1 MYEINNDK
9 VSLEKCEK
17 KMEECWQLFFN
28 KENNLL
34 QKNILKSND
43 LFVQPIDIADSNVP
57 NGNSIYLLICSKL
70 KSITNNKLWNEKLDI
85 LSKSFHS
92 YINYNFSQMFSYLKI
107 LDICTEN
114 ITVTLHG
121 KVNEKIK
128 NEILKKFMGNV
139 SIIYKES
146 DDEFFIV
153 ICKTQTCSEKLND
166 LKQVD
171 DYIKSNL

>member
-1 MYEINNDK
+1 
-9 VSLEKCEK
+9 
-17 KMEECWQLFFN
+17 MEECWQLFFN

-43 LFVQPIDIADSNVP
+43 LFVQPIDIGDGNVP

-70 KSITNNKLWNEKLDI
+70 SNITNNKLWSEKLDI

-107 LDICTEN
+107 LDICEEN
-114 ITVTLHG
+114 ITVTLRG
-121 KVNEKIK
+121 KINEKIK

-139 SIIYKES
+139 SVIYKES
-146 DDEFFIV
+146 NDEFFIV
-153 ICKTQTCSEKLND
+153 ICKNQTCSEKLHD
-166 LKQVD
+166 LNQVT
-171 DYIKSNL
+171 DYIKNNL